1 MTLYEATSGNT
12 GIALAS
18 VGAKLGYK
26 VHIFMPNWVSKEKN

>member
-18 VGAKLGYK
+18 VGAKARIQSSYIYAELG
-26 VHIFMPNWVSKEKN
+26 